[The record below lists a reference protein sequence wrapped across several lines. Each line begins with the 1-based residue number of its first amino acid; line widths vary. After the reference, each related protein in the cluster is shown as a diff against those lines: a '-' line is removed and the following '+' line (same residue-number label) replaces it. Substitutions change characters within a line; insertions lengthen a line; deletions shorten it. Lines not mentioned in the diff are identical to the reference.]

1 MAFPETCWSML
12 ALATIHGDQAAG
24 QALDELCRRYWQ
36 PVYAVIRSQGS
47 GDDEAR
53 DRTQSFFLYLL
64 ENATL
69 RKADRSRGRF
79 RTFLLTVLWRFLRD
93 ERRRDNAEKRGG
105 NLDELSL
112 DELETELPSQPGLLN
127 ETLDREWALTTM
139 ERAIEVVRHE
149 FVATRGEAAW
159 SVWRGFLPGSAGV
172 PSMSLAAKTLGVGEG
187 GARSEVHR
195 LRNRCREALR
205 RDLIGTVSSPE
216 DLDDEIAY
224 LGRALQG
231 AAADGHGRNPVVP
244 MSKQSAER

>member
-1 MAFPETCWSML
+1 MAFPETRWSIL
-12 ALATIHGDQAAG
+12 AVATIHGDHAARQAF
-24 QALDELCRRYWQ
+24 DELCRRYWQ
-36 PVYAVIRSQGS
+36 PVYAVIRSRGT
-47 GDDEAR
+47 GNDEAC

-69 RKADRSRGRF
+69 RKADRARGRF

-93 ERRRDNAEKRGG
+93 ERKREGAEKRGG
-105 NLDELSL
+105 DHDELSL
-112 DELETELPSQPGLLN
+112 DELETGLPSQPGPVN

-139 ERAIEVVRHE
+139 ERALEAVRHE

-159 SVWRGFLPGSAGV
+159 KVWRGFLPGSAGG
-172 PSMSLAAKTLGVGEG
+172 PSMSSAAAVLGVSEG

-195 LRNRCREALR
+195 LRKRCREALR
-205 RDLIGTVSSPE
+205 RELIGTVSSPE

-231 AAADGHGRNPVVP
+231 AAADGHGRNPDSP
-244 MSKQSAER
+244 KSKQSVGL